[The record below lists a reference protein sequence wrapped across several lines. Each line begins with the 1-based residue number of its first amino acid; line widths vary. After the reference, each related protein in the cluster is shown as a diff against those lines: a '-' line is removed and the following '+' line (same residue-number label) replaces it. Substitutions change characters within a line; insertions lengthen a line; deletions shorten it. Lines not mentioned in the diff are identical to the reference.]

1 MEGTQQRNG
10 GTGAVGCGQEGRQR
24 GSRVGQGLGIR
35 PRRNQWAERREAGA
49 EEPGAVLVGELK
61 AVPEGEAAQV
71 PPLRQYSQHW
81 SSSHLSPVYRGW
93 QRHLGCLRA
102 LRKQLPPLKHCR
114 LQVPGRGAAGRTI
127 RAQSQGRRGTQGR
140 RSRGRGWGPGRGTS
154 IPSGGGVG
162 EGTATQVPL
171 SSRFPLGQVQTGP
184 LGLSRQSH
192 SHFLRSQG
200 LVTAGVG
207 RGGRMLSLVDPECPR
222 HNAQDPRLQPGDS
235 APRPSRAQT
244 GLSPCAYLQAV
255 CVGGTGPHRRRGS
268 GPLSG

>member
-35 PRRNQWAERREAGA
+35 SRRNQWAERREAGA
-49 EEPGAVLVGELK
+49 EEPGAVLAGELK

-127 RAQSQGRRGTQGR
+127 RAQSQGKRGTQGR
-140 RSRGRGWGPGRGTS
+140 RSQGRGWGPGRAQAYHLVVAWARARPHRCHCPAASRWDRCRRARWGSAGRATHTS
-154 IPSGGGVG
+154 CGHRGWSL
-162 EGTATQVPL
+162 QVW
-171 SSRFPLGQVQTGP
+171 
-184 LGLSRQSH
+184 
-192 SHFLRSQG
+192 
-200 LVTAGVG
+200 AGVG
-207 RGGRMLSLVDPECPR
+207 GC
-222 HNAQDPRLQPGDS
+222 
-235 APRPSRAQT
+235 
-244 GLSPCAYLQAV
+244 
-255 CVGGTGPHRRRGS
+255 
-268 GPLSG
+268 